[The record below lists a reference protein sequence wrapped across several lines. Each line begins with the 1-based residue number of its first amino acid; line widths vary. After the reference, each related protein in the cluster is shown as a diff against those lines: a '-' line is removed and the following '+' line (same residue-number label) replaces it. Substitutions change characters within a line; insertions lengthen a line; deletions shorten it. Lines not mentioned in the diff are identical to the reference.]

1 MEQDFITASEI
12 ARRYG
17 FSIQGVQKW
26 RERGIPYD
34 TNKKKY
40 PEKKAT
46 EWILKNILEPLK
58 DLDTAEALKL
68 AKLKKA
74 ESEARIMEM
83 NERTQ
88 AGSLIPVQL
97 VQSSI
102 SKFSSLVRTSMLQI
116 ATTQTQQILEAAT
129 DTRTLKRV
137 LTSMITER
145 LTEIGSAME
154 TGEFINDDEI
164 TQYSED
170 TEDGHGNTENNPDAR
185 NIIQDDN
192 GNDGDLPDTG
202 CDTLDS
208 DEDPEFFDD

>member
-17 FSIQGVQKW
+17 FSVQGVQKW

-34 TNKKKY
+34 TNKKRY

-74 ESEARIMEM
+74 ESEARMCEM
-83 NERTQ
+83 DERTQ

-102 SKFSSLVRTSMLQI
+102 SKFSSLVRTSMLQV

-137 LTSMITER
+137 LTEIITER

-154 TGEFINDDEI
+154 TGEFLNDDSI

-170 TEDGHGNTENNPDAR
+170 EDGNNNDTNLADQRPDDSA
-185 NIIQDDN
+185 IGIYDPFDGGDSSDDN
-192 GNDGDLPDTG
+192 
-202 CDTLDS
+202 
-208 DEDPEFFDD
+208 PEFFND

>member
-102 SKFSSLVRTSMLQI
+102 SKFSSLVRTSMLQV

-137 LTSMITER
+137 LTEIITER

-154 TGEFINDDEI
+154 TGEFLNDDSI
-164 TQYSED
+164 IQYSED
-170 TEDGHGNTENNPDAR
+170 HEDGNDNDTNLTDQLPDDSD
-185 NIIQDDN
+185 IGISDHFDGGDSSDDN
-192 GNDGDLPDTG
+192 
-202 CDTLDS
+202 
-208 DEDPEFFDD
+208 PEFFND

>member
-34 TNKKKY
+34 SNKKKY

-58 DLDTAEALKL
+58 DLDTTEALKI

-88 AGSLIPVQL
+88 AGSLIPLAL
-97 VQSSI
+97 VEATL
-102 SKFSSLVRTSMLQI
+102 SKFSSMVRTSMLQI
-116 ATTQTQQILEAAT
+116 ATTQAQTLLEAAGS
-129 DTRTLKRV
+129 TRELKAA
-137 LTSMITER
+137 LTSIITER
-145 LTEIGSAME
+145 LTEIGSVMSE
-154 TGEFINDDEI
+154 GEFLDDDEI
-164 TQYSED
+164 TQHSED
-170 TEDGHGNTENNPDAR
+170 HHDGHTNDTNDSE
-185 NIIQDDN
+185 NIIPDDTDSVI
-192 GNDGDLPDTG
+192 GVSVTRPDPD
-202 CDTLDS
+202 DTD
-208 DEDPEFFDD
+208 DEPAFFID